1 MIEILVYNTDLEEK
15 INNEGLSK
23 EDHVRICEQYEFDEV
38 KDIKDVNI
46 GPGADHWVV
55 FMEVTAAGITILTLG
70 KNLEDGLAWWISTG
84 KKINSIF
91 KRKELISVD
100 EKGAIAMALN
110 FIVEK
115 QKEPIQTIA
124 LTDKYKIK
132 LTDLTKLM
140 GDGRDEN
147 SIISQPH
154 NLYILT
160 ILLNNYKIYV
170 LAVQSDGNIE
180 VVKCYEIASGFYE
193 LKENKK

>member
-1 MIEILVYNTDLEEK
+1 MIEILISNTDLEEK

-23 EDHVRICEQYEFDEV
+23 EDHDRICEQYDFDEI
-38 KDIKDVNI
+38 KSIKDVNI
-46 GPGADHWVV
+46 GPGADHWVI
-55 FMEVTAAGITILTLG
+55 FMEIAVAGITIITMG
-70 KNLEDGLAWWISTG
+70 KNIEEGLAWWISIG
-84 KKINSIF
+84 KKIKSIF
-91 KRKELISVD
+91 KRNELISVD

-115 QKEPIQTIA
+115 QKEPIQSIS

-132 LTDLTKLM
+132 LTDLTDLM

-160 ILLNNYKIYV
+160 ILLNDYRIYV

-180 VVKCYEIASGFYE
+180 VIKCYEIASGFYE
-193 LKENKK
+193 LKEK

>member
-1 MIEILVYNTDLEEK
+1 MIEILISNTDLEEK
-15 INNEGLSK
+15 INNEGLS
-23 EDHVRICEQYEFDEV
+23 EDDHIRICEEYQFEEI
-38 KDIKDVNI
+38 KSIKDVNI
-46 GPGADHWVV
+46 GPGADHWVI
-55 FMEVTAAGITILTLG
+55 FMEVAAAGITLLTLG
-70 KNLEDGLAWWISTG
+70 KNIEDGLAWWISTG
-84 KKINSIF
+84 KKLKSMF
-91 KRKELISVD
+91 KKNGLVAVD

-115 QKEPIQTIA
+115 QKEPIQSIS

-132 LTDLTKLM
+132 LTDLTDLM

-160 ILLNNYKIYV
+160 ILLNDYRIYV

-180 VVKCYEIASGFYE
+180 VIKCYEIASGFYE
-193 LKENKK
+193 LKEK